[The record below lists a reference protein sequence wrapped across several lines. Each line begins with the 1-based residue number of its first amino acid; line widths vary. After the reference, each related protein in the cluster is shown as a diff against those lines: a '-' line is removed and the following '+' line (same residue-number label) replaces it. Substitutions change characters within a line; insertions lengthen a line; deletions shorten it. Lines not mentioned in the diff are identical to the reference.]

1 MVKMA
6 RLVEDLWHMPEDLS
20 SDPQPP
26 CTRLS
31 MATHTRHSR
40 AGEVEVAETPEDS

>member
-6 RLVEDLWHMPEDLS
+6 RLVEGLRHKPEDLS

-26 CTRLS
+26 CTRPS
-31 MATHTRHSR
+31 TATHTRHSS
-40 AGEVEVAETPEDS
+40 AGEVEAAETPEDS